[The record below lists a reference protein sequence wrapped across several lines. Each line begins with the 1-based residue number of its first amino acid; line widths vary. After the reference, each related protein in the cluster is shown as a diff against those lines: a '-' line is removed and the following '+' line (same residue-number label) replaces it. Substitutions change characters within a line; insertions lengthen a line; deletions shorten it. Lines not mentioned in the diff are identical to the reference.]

1 MPDFQNPAD
10 YQYAKDLLQGS
21 AVEANAFLA
30 LKRAAERADGVIPA
44 KTRELISVAVALSLQ
59 CAYCIDVH
67 TKSAKAAGA
76 TPEEMAEVVF
86 VTAAIKAGAAVGHGQ
101 MVMRMYGEAPSP
113 AATAEQRANPASPTI
128 ANQQ

>member
-1 MPDFQNPAD
+1 MPGFQNPSD
-10 YQYAKDLLQGS
+10 YQHAKDLMQGCP
-21 AVEANAFLA
+21 VEANAFLA
-30 LKRAAERADGVIPA
+30 LKRAAERGDGAIPP

-67 TKSAKAAGA
+67 TKLAKAAGA

-86 VTAAIKAGAAVGHGQ
+86 LTAAIQAGAAVGHGQ

-113 AATAEQRANPASPTI
+113 VAPSERVAI
-128 ANQQ
+128 

>member
-1 MPDFQNPAD
+1 MSDFQNPAD

-30 LKRAAERADGVIPA
+30 LKRAAERADGVLPV

-67 TKSAKAAGA
+67 TKAAKGAGV

-86 VTAAIKAGAAVGHGQ
+86 ITAAIQAGAAVGHGQ
-101 MVMRMYGEAPSP
+101 MIMRMYGEAPAP
-113 AATAEQRANPASPTI
+113 AAPTEEPS
-128 ANQQ
+128 